1 MELNKIKQINYI
13 VGSGVVNVDD
23 NDLAFNVG
31 DENISYIQ
39 LRGTLDSYIKSQL
52 KIRTPNGEIVLINGK
67 VISNNKNVCREF
79 PVVVD
84 EAGKYQAQLILS
96 FKDKTNVSNI
106 FSYTV
111 NKSIEGGN
119 LDV

>member
-1 MELNKIKQINYI
+1 MNELNKIKQINYI
-13 VGSGVVNVDD
+13 IGSGAVNVDD

-31 DENISYIQ
+31 DKNVSFIQ
-39 LRGTLDSYIKSQL
+39 LRGNLDNWIKAQL
-52 KIRTPNGEIVLINGK
+52 KIRTPNGEVVLIEGK
-67 VISNNKNVCREF
+67 VITNNRNVCREF

-84 EAGKYQAQLILS
+84 EDGKYQAQLILS

-111 NKSIEGGN
+111 NKSIGGN